1 MSTTWDPEQYLRF
14 ADERARPFYDLVAR
28 IGLEAPGV
36 VVDLGCG
43 PGNLTVSL
51 SDRWPSATVIG
62 IDSSA
67 EMIARATGLA
77 RAGRLEFRQAD
88 LVDWQPESP
97 VDAIICNAALHW
109 VPGHLGLL
117 PRFVAALAPGG
128 CLAFQVPANFGLPSH
143 VLLRELS
150 LSERW
155 RETLGPAVERGPS
168 SHEPAEYLEVLLDC
182 PRVVR
187 VEVWETTYYHVLSG
201 PDPVLDWVR
210 GTGLRPVLEAL
221 QAATEGNPPGQEE
234 EFLQAYAAALRAAYP
249 KDTAGRTIFP
259 FRRIFGVVGVSDEPD
274 CTSRQS
280 R

>member
-14 ADERARPFYDLVAR
+14 ADERARPFYDLMAR
-28 IGLEAPGV
+28 SGSESPQA

-43 PGNLTVSL
+43 PGNLTAVL
-51 SDRWPSATVIG
+51 SDKWPSARVIG

-67 EMIARATGLA
+67 EMIGRATELA
-77 RAGRLEFRQAD
+77 RPGRLEFRQAD
-88 LVDWQPESP
+88 LVGWRPEGP

-109 VPGHLGLL
+109 VTGHLSLL
-117 PRFVAALAPGG
+117 PGFVAALAPGG

-155 RETLGPAVERGPS
+155 RATLGPAVERGPS

-221 QAATEGNPPGQEE
+221 RAPAEGRPPGQEE
-234 EFLQAYAAALRAAYP
+234 EFLSAYAAALRAAYP
-249 KDTAGRTIFP
+249 KDAAGRTIFP
-259 FRRIFGVVGVSDEPD
+259 FRRIFGVVEVTDEPD
-274 CTSRQS
+274 CASRQS